1 MIAVILFLIYVRKRN
16 DETWE
21 IGKCIINEDGCCL
34 HSLSL
39 SLSLCV
45 CVCVGSNLLL
55 MIVHSFSPHL
65 YQDHTELEMGDLL
78 GAGGYGEV
86 YRAMWKGTD
95 VAVKM
100 MTSEVVTKEM
110 QRNFIDE
117 VLKLACSLQIV
128 L

>member
-1 MIAVILFLIYVRKRN
+1 
-16 DETWE
+16 
-21 IGKCIINEDGCCL
+21 
-34 HSLSL
+34 
-39 SLSLCV
+39 
-45 CVCVGSNLLL
+45 
-55 MIVHSFSPHL
+55 
-65 YQDHTELEMGDLL
+65 MGDLL

-117 VLKLACSLQIV
+117 VFEAILACSLQI
-128 L
+128 LLYNPRL